1 MRASTDDPSALC
13 QQGYRGAA
21 QRTGAELEERREKQR
36 TGEQRRGEEQLVEGR
51 TVSPPTGGIILC
63 SIRSL
68 QHAFGE

>member
-13 QQGYRGAA
+13 QQSYRGAA
-21 QRTGAELEERREKQR
+21 QRTGAELEERREEQR
-36 TGEQRRGEEQLVEGR
+36 TGEESRGEEQEVEGR
-51 TVSPPTGGIILC
+51 TVSPPTGGITLC